1 LKLVASNKNDK
12 DAYMLGKLAVIS
24 PSTTLTA
31 VMNQVLTRRGL
42 SVVVVEAAQH
52 QAIVMAQRLI
62 DEGVSVLVSRGK
74 TASVL
79 REHFQV
85 PIVEVRHTFFD
96 CINAYHKAVE
106 VSDKVAFLATS
117 DGYAAILEK
126 ARPFMPAVTICPID
140 PFGNAQDHDVQLDRL
155 QADGIEVAI
164 GGLSLEAAI
173 KGRGMHYIMSDAD
186 ADAAFDA
193 IDEALH
199 LLRIE
204 EERLHKRLELQSR
217 YEMIRS
223 ILDCVSEGIFSID
236 GQGVITNMN
245 SVATQY
251 LGSLNCGDNVAG
263 LLPQDYF
270 GRVLEKAEA
279 VRGALITLG
288 RLSLTLS
295 IAPINLGGQVIGAVA
310 TLQKQTEIK
319 AIEQKMRRQLAR
331 QHVAEHTFAAIIG
344 SSPALAKAKRL
355 AQTFAVVDSTV
366 MIEGETGTGKELF
379 AQGIHNASK
388 RRHGP
393 FVAINCAAF
402 APGVLESELF
412 GYVKGAFTGA
422 LNEGKAGVFELAH
435 TGTIF
440 LDEISETSAE
450 IQLKLLRTLQER
462 KVVRI
467 GDDKVTPVDIRIITA
482 SNKRLP
488 QLIAQGLFRED
499 FFYRICVLKLQLPP
513 LRERR
518 QDIPELVAHLLASFG
533 MPAATPDPALLAR
546 LSRYEWPG
554 NIRQLGNIIER
565 LAVMGQ
571 GREMHGPWLEE
582 ALEDLPAT
590 SEGVDGGRQD
600 EKQQLLQALSSVRGN
615 REQAARS
622 LQISTTT
629 LWRRMKKYQDQD
641 PDAFAAAR
649 LGISQS
655 PSN

>member
-1 LKLVASNKNDK
+1 
-12 DAYMLGKLAVIS
+12 MQGKLAVIS

-31 VMNQVLTRRGL
+31 VMNQVLERRGL
-42 SVVVVEAAQH
+42 TVAVVEAAQH
-52 QAIVMAQRLI
+52 QAVLMAQQAL
-62 DEGVSVLVSRGK
+62 DAGASVLISRGK

-79 REHFQV
+79 RERFQV

-96 CINAYHKAVE
+96 CINAYHQALK
-106 VSDKVAFLATS
+106 VSQRIAFLATS

-126 ARPFMPAVTICPID
+126 ARPFMPEVTICSID
-140 PFGNAQDHDVQLDRL
+140 PFGSAQSTDLQLDRL
-155 QADGIEVAI
+155 QAEGIEVAI
-164 GGLSLEAAI
+164 GGLSLEPAVRA
-173 KGRGMHYIMSDAD
+173 RGLRYVMSEAD
-186 ADAAFDA
+186 ADAAVDA

-204 EERLHKRLELQSR
+204 QERLHKRLELQGR

-236 GQGVITNMN
+236 SDGVITNMN
-245 SVATQY
+245 NVATQY
-251 LGSLNCGDNVAG
+251 LGAVGCGDKVAG

-270 GRVLEKAEA
+270 ARVLDKGEA
-279 VRGALITLG
+279 VRGALINLG

-295 IAPINLGGQVIGAVA
+295 IAPITLGQQVIGAVA

-331 QHVAEHTFAAIIG
+331 QHVAENTFASIIG

-355 AQTFAVVDSTV
+355 AQTFAAVDSTV

-379 AQGIHNASK
+379 AQSIHNASK

-422 LNEGKAGVFELAH
+422 LAEGKAGVFELAH

-488 QLIAQGLFRED
+488 QLVAQGLFRED
-499 FFYRICVLKLQLPP
+499 FFYRICVLKLQLPA

-518 QDIPELVAHLLASFG
+518 QDIPELVTHLLASSG
-533 MPAATPDPALLAR
+533 IPAAHPGPQLLAR
-546 LSRYEWPG
+546 LSAHEWPG
-554 NIRQLGNIIER
+554 NIRQLGNIVER
-565 LAVMGQ
+565 LAVMSQ
-571 GREMHGPWLEE
+571 GRDMSGAWVEE
-582 ALEDLPAT
+582 ALEDLPPPAPAT
-590 SEGVDGGRQD
+590 PGLARSE
-600 EKQQLLQALSSVRGN
+600 QQVLLDTLQSVRGN
-615 REQAARS
+615 REQAARL

-629 LWRRMKKYQDQD
+629 LWRRMKKYQETD
-641 PDAFAAAR
+641 PEAFAATR
-649 LGISQS
+649 LYGPQESS
-655 PSN
+655 VKG

>member
-1 LKLVASNKNDK
+1 
-12 DAYMLGKLAVIS
+12 MLGKLAVIS

-31 VMNQVLTRRGL
+31 VMNQVLEKRGL
-42 SVVVVEAAQH
+42 HVAVVEAAQH
-52 QAIVMAQRLI
+52 QAVLMAQQAI
-62 DEGVSVLVSRGK
+62 DEGASVLISRGK

-96 CINAYHKAVE
+96 CINAYHKALV
-106 VSDKVAFLATS
+106 VSDRIAFLATS
-117 DGYAAILEK
+117 DGYAAILAK
-126 ARPFMPAVTICPID
+126 ARPFMPGVTICPID
-140 PFGNAQDHDVQLDRL
+140 PFGSAQSTDAQLDRL
-155 QADGIEVAI
+155 QEQGIQVAI
-164 GGLSLEAAI
+164 GGLSLEQAV
-173 KGRGMHYIMSDAD
+173 KGRGLHYIMSDAD

-204 EERLHKRLELQSR
+204 QERLHKRLELQGR

-236 GQGVITNMN
+236 SHGVITNMN
-245 SVATQY
+245 SVATHY
-251 LGSLNCGDNVAG
+251 LGSVRCGDNVAG
-263 LLPQDYF
+263 LLAQDYF
-270 GRVLEKAEA
+270 GRVLGKAEA
-279 VRGALITLG
+279 VRGALINLG

-295 IAPINLGGQVIGAVA
+295 IAPITLGDQVIGAVA

-331 QHVAEHTFAAIIG
+331 QHVAENTFAAIIG
-344 SSPALAKAKRL
+344 SSPALVKAKRL
-355 AQTFAVVDSTV
+355 AQTFAAVDSTV

-422 LNEGKAGVFELAH
+422 LTEGKAGVFELAH

-488 QLIAQGLFRED
+488 QLVAQGLFRED
-499 FFYRICVLKLQLPP
+499 FFYRICVLKLHLPA

-518 QDIPELVAHLLASFG
+518 QDIPELVTHLLASFG
-533 MPAATPDPALLAR
+533 MPASPPGPALLAR
-546 LSRYEWPG
+546 LSDYPWPG
-554 NIRQLGNIIER
+554 NIRQLGNIVER

-571 GREMHGPWLEE
+571 GREMIGAWVDE
-582 ALEDLPAT
+582 ALEDLPAPDQPAPAASRT
-590 SEGVDGGRQD
+590 ERQV
-600 EKQQLLQALSSVRGN
+600 LLEALHSVRGN
-615 REQAARS
+615 RERAAQL

-629 LWRRMKKYQDQD
+629 LWRRMKKYQAED
-641 PDAFAAAR
+641 PQAFAATR
-649 LGISQS
+649 LFGPQDTAQR
-655 PSN
+655 

>member
-1 LKLVASNKNDK
+1 
-12 DAYMLGKLAVIS
+12 MLGKLAVIS

-31 VMNQVLTRRGL
+31 VMNQVLEKRGL
-42 SVVVVEAAQH
+42 HVAVVEAAQH
-52 QAIVMAQRLI
+52 QAVLMAQRVI
-62 DEGVSVLVSRGK
+62 DEGASVLISRGK

-96 CINAYHKAVE
+96 CINAYHKALV
-106 VSDKVAFLATS
+106 VSDRIAFLATS
-117 DGYAAILEK
+117 DGYAAILAK
-126 ARPFMPAVTICPID
+126 ASPFMPAVTICPID
-140 PFGNAQDHDVQLDRL
+140 PFGSAQSTDAQLDRL
-155 QADGIEVAI
+155 QEQGIEVAI
-164 GGLSLEAAI
+164 GGLSLEQAVKA
-173 KGRGMHYIMSDAD
+173 RGLHYIMSDAD

-204 EERLHKRLELQSR
+204 QERLHKRLELQGR

-236 GQGVITNMN
+236 SHGVITNMN
-245 SVATQY
+245 SVATHY
-251 LGSLNCGDNVAG
+251 LGSVRCGDNVAG
-263 LLPQDYF
+263 LLAQDYF
-270 GRVLEKAEA
+270 GRVLGKAEA
-279 VRGALITLG
+279 VRGALINLG

-295 IAPINLGGQVIGAVA
+295 IAPITLGDQVIGAVA

-331 QHVAEHTFAAIIG
+331 QHVAENTFASIIG

-355 AQTFAVVDSTV
+355 AQTFAAVDSTV

-379 AQGIHNASK
+379 AQSIHNASK

-422 LNEGKAGVFELAH
+422 LTEGKAGVFELAH

-488 QLIAQGLFRED
+488 QLVAQGLFRED
-499 FFYRICVLKLQLPP
+499 FFYRICVLKLQLPA

-518 QDIPELVAHLLASFG
+518 QDIPELVAHLLVSFG
-533 MPAATPDPALLAR
+533 MPAAVPGAALLAR
-546 LSRYEWPG
+546 LSEHEWPG
-554 NIRQLGNIIER
+554 NIRQLGNIVER

-571 GREMHGPWLEE
+571 GREMNGAWVEE
-582 ALEDLPAT
+582 ALVDLPSPAQPLPQAPPT
-590 SEGVDGGRQD
+590 LNRSERQV
-600 EKQQLLQALSSVRGN
+600 LLEALHSVRGN
-615 REQAARS
+615 REQAARL

-629 LWRRMKKYQDQD
+629 LWRRMKKYQDLD
-641 PDAFAAAR
+641 PDAFAVTR
-649 LGISQS
+649 LCGSQDAS
-655 PSN
+655 A

>member
-1 LKLVASNKNDK
+1 
-12 DAYMLGKLAVIS
+12 MPGKLAVIS
-24 PSTTLTA
+24 PSTTLTS
-31 VMNQVLTRRGL
+31 VMNQVLVQRGL
-42 SVVVVEAAQH
+42 DVAVMEAAQH
-52 QAIVMAQRLI
+52 DAILKARRLI
-62 DEGVSVLVSRGK
+62 DEGACVIISRGK

-96 CINAYHKAVE
+96 CINAYQKALK
-106 VSDKVAFLATS
+106 VSDKIAFLATS
-117 DGYAAILEK
+117 DGYASILEK
-126 ARPFMPAVTICPID
+126 ARPFMPAVAICPID
-140 PFGNAQDHDVQLDRL
+140 PFGSVQSTEAQLDRL
-155 QADGIEVAI
+155 QGDGIVVAI
-164 GGLSLEAAI
+164 GGLSLEQAVRR
-173 KGRGMHYIMSDAD
+173 RGLHYIMSDAD
-186 ADAAFDA
+186 ADAAFEA

-217 YEMIRS
+217 YEMIQS
-223 ILDCVSEGIFSID
+223 ILNCVSEGIFSID
-236 GQGVITNMN
+236 SLGVITNMN

-251 LGSLNCGDNVAG
+251 LGKLGCGDNVAG
-263 LLPQDYF
+263 LLLGDYF
-270 GRVLEKAEA
+270 ARVLEHGEP
-279 VRGALITLG
+279 VRGALINLG

-295 IAPINLGGQVIGAVA
+295 IAPITLGEQVIGAVA

-331 QHVAEHTFAAIIG
+331 QHVAENTFAAIIG
-344 SSPALAKAKRL
+344 SSPALTKAKRL
-355 AQTFAVVDSTV
+355 AQTYAAVDSTV

-379 AQGIHNASK
+379 AQSIHNASK

-422 LNEGKAGVFELAH
+422 LNEGKPGVFELAH

-488 QLIAQGLFRED
+488 QLVAQGLFRED
-499 FFYRICVLKLQLPP
+499 FFYRICVLKLQLPA

-518 QDIPELVAHLLASFG
+518 QDVPELIGHLLESFG
-533 MPAATPDPALLAR
+533 LPTAQPSPALLAR
-546 LSRYEWPG
+546 LSGYDWPG
-554 NIRQLGNIIER
+554 NIRQLGNVVER

-571 GREMHGPWLEE
+571 GREMAGAWLEE
-582 ALEDLPAT
+582 ALEDLSGTLAAPAQHVPLN
-590 SEGVDGGRQD
+590 EQ
-600 EKQQLLQALSSVRGN
+600 ELLFRTLAQVRGN
-615 REQAARS
+615 REDAARL

-629 LWRRMKKYQDQD
+629 LWRRMKKYQALD
-641 PDAFAAAR
+641 PEVFTPAKY
-649 LGISQS
+649 LI
-655 PSN
+655 